1 MLNAHGLSA
10 VTDIFKGGPNGI
22 LTQSN
27 IIIYRMQYWKK
38 TLICAGMDEGEVS
51 VYIFEND
58 KSLRRI
64 SFTIFSKMSLLSE
77 LIEDIINPTDLET
90 NNLKILDFI
99 LSKKIY
105 NVEYKIPYFCL
116 CLVFGDTYN
125 EHSNVFG

>member
-1 MLNAHGLSA
+1 
-10 VTDIFKGGPNGI
+10 
-22 LTQSN
+22 
-27 IIIYRMQYWKK
+27 
-38 TLICAGMDEGEVS
+38 MDEGEVS
-51 VYIFEND
+51 VYIFEDD

-64 SFTIFSKMSLLSE
+64 SFTIFSKMYLLSE

-105 NVEYKIPYFCL
+105 KLEYKIPYFCL

-125 EHSNVFG
+125 KHSNMFG